1 MKVSHSSGSITGS
14 RFGQMCP
21 ASSMSSSAVSSSKS
35 SDRSMMA
42 KGGSSIPSDQSV
54 SGTYCFM
61 LAQGNF
67 AIEIVSLKGGF
78 KGMLGGDRRGN
89 AGHRCEAYRTGDL
102 SETEN
107 HRLHLVTRIARAVTR
122 FEDSFLGA
130 AFGVALLFGLV
141 IAALSV
147 GGW

>member
-1 MKVSHSSGSITGS
+1 MIITEFARTRASIISKREST
-14 RFGQMCP
+14 
-21 ASSMSSSAVSSSKS
+21 SSS
-35 SDRSMMA
+35 
-42 KGGSSIPSDQSV
+42 
-54 SGTYCFM
+54 
-61 LAQGNF
+61 
-67 AIEIVSLKGGF
+67 IEIVSLKGGF

-107 HRLHLVTRIARAVTR
+107 HRLHLVARIARAVTR
-122 FEDSFLGA
+122 FEDSLTGA
-130 AFGVALLFGLV
+130 AFGVALLFGLL